1 MNTVVR
7 ESWDTIGK
15 YYVIIR
21 YLNSDNEENTFIY
34 WTDANSEESAKASAM
49 VAFERTVKP
58 QVTGIE
64 AVRSRSENNE

>member
-1 MNTVVR
+1 MDITMR

-15 YYVIIR
+15 YYVVIR
-21 YLNSDNEENTFIY
+21 YLNTENEESTFTY

-49 VAFERTVKP
+49 IAFERTVKP

-64 AVRSRSENNE
+64 VVRSENNE

>member
-1 MNTVVR
+1 MDIVMR

-21 YLNSDNEENTFIY
+21 YLNTENEESTFTY
-34 WTDANSEESAKASAM
+34 WTDANSKESAKASAM

-58 QVTGIE
+58 QVIDIE
-64 AVRSRSENNE
+64 VVRSENNE

>member
-15 YYVIIR
+15 YYVVIR
-21 YLNSDNEENTFIY
+21 YLNTDNEENTFTY

-58 QVTGIE
+58 KVTGIE
-64 AVRSRSENNE
+64 VVRSENNE